1 MPDFV
6 QRPQEFGV
14 GRRFG
19 AGPVAPR
26 RRWRLRLV
34 GTIGLSLILAF
45 SASSADAQLSAD
57 DYINADRPGIADGST
72 TVGLRRFEIET
83 AIQAEFRRQG
93 ADHDRTIFIPTLLRY
108 GVADKWELRLEGNSF
123 TWLHRSDPVNG
134 TMIASGFAPTSIG
147 VKYAFLD
154 ASGTVRP
161 SVGAIVRVFPPS
173 GTGDFRTHAATGD
186 FRLAADW
193 NLADKWSLN
202 PNVGIGVYE
211 DGANRIYRSALLAAT
226 LNFNP
231 SKALNFFIDSGMQSR
246 EARGGRAT
254 IIVDAGGAYIIGHD
268 IQLDLSIG
276 TGVAG
281 TTPPHPFLAAGFSK
295 RF

>member
-26 RRWRLRLV
+26 RRWRPRLV
-34 GTIGLSLILAF
+34 GTIGLRLILAF

-83 AIQAEFRRQG
+83 AIQAEFRWKG

-123 TWLHRSDPVNG
+123 TWLRQSNPVNG
-134 TMIASGFAPTSIG
+134 TAHSSGFAPTSIG
-147 VKYAFLD
+147 VKYNFLD
-154 ASGTVRP
+154 ASGTERP

-173 GTGDFRTHAATGD
+173 GSGDFRNRATTGD
-186 FRLAADW
+186 VTLAADR

-211 DGANRIYRSALLAAT
+211 DGSSRIYHTGLFAAT

-231 SKALNFFIDSGMQSR
+231 SNVVNFFIDTGIQSR
-246 EARGGRAT
+246 EEKRGRT
-254 IIVDAGGAYIIGHD
+254 SIIVDAGGAYIIGRD

-276 TGVAG
+276 TGAAG
-281 TTPPHPFLAAGFSK
+281 ATPAHPFLAAGFSK